1 MLIFVWCIKV
11 FWKSGSVSSL
21 FHIRCTIT
29 NSSRQTHIILSNLL
43 TPGIQWLL
51 TLNVIFRAELR
62 KYSNST
68 KLGKHPKLSDKQIA
82 HIYVF
87 DKHSQ
92 STGHFYPH
100 FKSPTTACL
109 LIMTLRRQHRRGCIY
124 KILHCAIISVKKSNL
139 FSWLKKKRKRYSVKK
154 DNYSYWKKEL
164 NCKDQTM
171 HLMWICEVTFVKTWN
186 CFFYYFAQAI
196 EMVMLWSTWGAL

>member
-1 MLIFVWCIKV
+1 MYWCLSFLFFTHWKTSAFVLIFVWCIKV

-68 KLGKHPKLSDKQIA
+68 KLVNTLSWVTNRSHTSTSSTSTPNPQDILTCLSPLQISYDSLSPYHDFKKTAQKRLHLQNSALRYHFSQKKQFIQLTQ
-82 HIYVF
+82 
-87 DKHSQ
+87 KE
-92 STGHFYPH
+92 
-100 FKSPTTACL
+100 
-109 LIMTLRRQHRRGCIY
+109 
-124 KILHCAIISVKKSNL
+124 
-139 FSWLKKKRKRYSVKK
+139 KKKIFGKKRQ
-154 DNYSYWKKEL
+154 L
-164 NCKDQTM
+164 
-171 HLMWICEVTFVKTWN
+171 
-186 CFFYYFAQAI
+186 
-196 EMVMLWSTWGAL
+196 